1 MNRKMVFLDWNSR
14 SKFVIVW
21 FYRITSTQKLTPPNS
36 RDFIL
41 HIFVL
46 FKTVSIQLDFEDS
59 KYLLKSF
66 SLATHLKVNRKNA
79 E

>member
-1 MNRKMVFLDWNSR
+1 MNRRIVFLDWNSR

-36 RDFIL
+36 RDFTL

-46 FKTVSIQLDFEDS
+46 FKTVSIQLDSEDS